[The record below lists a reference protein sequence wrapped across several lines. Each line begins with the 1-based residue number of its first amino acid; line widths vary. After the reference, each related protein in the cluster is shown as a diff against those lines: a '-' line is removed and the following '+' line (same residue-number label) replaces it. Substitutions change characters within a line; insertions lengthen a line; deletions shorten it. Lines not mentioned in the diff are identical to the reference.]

1 MSESLAALH
10 APIDVGL
17 GGVLLANMLAGWLD
31 GDPKVLLPGEAADES
46 QDHRTPPQ
54 QTGLCVC
61 SSVDAGTSPRPS
73 REHGAPVCPAGES
86 TGTGLERAGDPVWPK
101 ISERVE
107 HMRFSM
113 MDAGDN
119 GQQMDAPV
127 GVRDR
132 PGESRTPSAERI
144 SRGGEPYSESAPPAG
159 IPADQWRE
167 DYAG

>member
-1 MSESLAALH
+1 MVRSVTPMISAASH
-10 APIDVGL
+10 HFR
-17 GGVLLANMLAGWLD
+17 
-31 GDPKVLLPGEAADES
+31 LPAIAFKITSCTFIIRSISADK
-46 QDHRTPPQ
+46 T
-54 QTGLCVC
+54 VC
-61 SSVDAGTSPRPS
+61 SGFTPS
-73 REHGAPVCPAGES
+73 ASH
-86 TGTGLERAGDPVWPK
+86 PVWPK

-107 HMRFSM
+107 NMRFSM
-113 MDAGDN
+113 MDTGDN

-127 GVRDR
+127 GIRYR

>member
-1 MSESLAALH
+1 RPL
-10 APIDVGL
+10 PP
-17 GGVLLANMLAGWLD
+17 ANHVYCFGPL
-31 GDPKVLLPGEAADES
+31 
-46 QDHRTPPQ
+46 QRPPRRGKRAVIFG
-54 QTGLCVC
+54 QT
-61 SSVDAGTSPRPS
+61 
-73 REHGAPVCPAGES
+73 
-86 TGTGLERAGDPVWPK
+86 DPVWPK

-107 HMRFSM
+107 NMRFSM
-113 MDAGDN
+113 MDTGDN

-127 GVRDR
+127 GIRDR